1 MRISEACQG
10 RRSCEADSDG
20 RSGGKQE
27 AAGENKG
34 GMAEGL
40 DAAGRAGRNG
50 DLLGSAA
57 PPARPPGVGAV
68 LAVMKSWAWGLRAQ
82 AVPAW

>member
-40 DAAGRAGRNG
+40 GAAGRAGRNR

-57 PPARPPGVGAV
+57 V
-68 LAVMKSWAWGLRAQ
+68 LLPLLGLLG
-82 AVPAW
+82 